1 MNFQFFWWSDQLVVI
16 KLAKS
21 SFSRLINWISPAQ
34 ALVNNG
40 LMLHNCTLAA
50 AINEHLIEWLL
61 SSNSLVKPLYSAHRK
76 VIIVHVNAKVGHSHS
91 LSIFILYTEVIFIKI
106 FEAVLLR
113 FIRLVASGD

>member
-1 MNFQFFWWSDQLVVI
+1 MVI

-40 LMLHNCTLAA
+40 LMLHNCTLTA

-76 VIIVHVNAKVGHSHS
+76 VIIVHVNAQSTGETS
-91 LSIFILYTEVIFIKI
+91 LQLPITMRTGLQ
-106 FEAVLLR
+106 LR
-113 FIRLVASGD
+113 